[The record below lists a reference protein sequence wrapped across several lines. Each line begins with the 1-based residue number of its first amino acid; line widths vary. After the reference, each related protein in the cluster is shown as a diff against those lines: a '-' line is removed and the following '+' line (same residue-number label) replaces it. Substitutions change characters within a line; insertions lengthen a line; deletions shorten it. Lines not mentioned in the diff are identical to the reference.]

1 MRMKKIVAIISL
13 CCLIAPQLA
22 MAATFNPNYILSDN
36 DLTNPNAMTVNQI
49 QKFLDSKGGLGAY
62 KTTDPWGN
70 EKSAAQ
76 IIFDAGAYWRINP
89 QYLMVRMQIE
99 QSLVTMAS
107 PSQTRLDWATG
118 YGCPD
123 STGCGTDYKGF
134 FNQVNWAAR
143 ILTSTELNTQGNPRG
158 YLPHIDKLG
167 YTISGWGPGITKT
180 VVDLN
185 GTVTTVVTPV
195 NKATAALYTYT
206 PHAYNGNYN
215 IWYYWSQWFTK
226 NFPDGSLLQ
235 VQGQAGVYLIQNGKK
250 RPFLSRTALVSRY
263 DPARILQVS
272 ESDVS
277 LYEDGAPIKFAN
289 YSLVRDLSDN
299 RTYLLDGDQKRYIE
313 SPAVF
318 REIGFN
324 PEEIISVQSSELTS
338 YAEGANINMQSVFP
352 TGVLLQSK
360 QTGGIAYVQ
369 DGVMHPIMSREILR
383 NRFANRNIVV
393 VDQSTL
399 DQYPKQDPVKFAD
412 GTLVVSPNSNGVWV
426 ISNGTRRGITSKQV
440 FDTLGYKWI
449 NIVRT
454 NDTALLTVHPEG
466 EPISMA
472 N

>member
-1 MRMKKIVAIISL
+1 MKKIIAVISL
-13 CCLIAPQLA
+13 ISMIVPQLTL
-22 MAATFNPNYILSDN
+22 AATFNPNSILSDN
-36 DLTNPNAMTVNQI
+36 DLQNSNAMTVTQI

-62 KTTDPWGN
+62 RTTDPWGN
-70 EKSAAQ
+70 MKSAAQ

-89 QYLMVRMQIE
+89 QYIMVRMQIE

-107 PSQTRLDWATG
+107 PTQTRLDWATG

-143 ILTSTELNTQGNPRG
+143 ILTSTELNSSGNPRG

-180 VVDLN
+180 TLDGDLI
-185 GTVTTVVTPV
+185 TPT
-195 NKATAALYTYT
+195 NKATAAMYTYT
-206 PHAYNGNYN
+206 PHVYNANYN
-215 IWYYWSQWFTK
+215 IWYYWSNWFMK

-263 DPARILQVS
+263 DPSRIIQVS

-289 YSLVRDLSDN
+289 YSLVRDLGNN
-299 RTYLLDGDQKRYIE
+299 RTYLLDGDLKRYIE

-324 PEEIISVQSSELTS
+324 PEEILSVQSGELDS
-338 YAEGANINMQSVFP
+338 YAEGPNINMQSVFP

-369 DGVMHPIMSREILR
+369 DGVMHPIMSKEILQ

-399 DQYPKQDPVKFAD
+399 DQYPKQDPIKFAD

-426 ISNGTRRGITSKQV
+426 ISNGLRRGISSKQA
-440 FDTLGYKWI
+440 FDTLGYKWA
-449 NIVRT
+449 NIVHT
-454 NDTALLTVHPEG
+454 NDSALLTVHPEG
-466 EPISMA
+466 ESISVS